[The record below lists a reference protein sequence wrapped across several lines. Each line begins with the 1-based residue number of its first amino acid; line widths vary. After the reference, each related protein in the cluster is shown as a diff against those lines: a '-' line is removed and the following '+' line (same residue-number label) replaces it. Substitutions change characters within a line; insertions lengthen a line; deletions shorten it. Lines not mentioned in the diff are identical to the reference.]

1 MVNWGAGGMDALSGA
16 ATGASIGS
24 IVPGIGTAIGA
35 GIGGIVGG
43 LSGLF
48 GGGSEGASASDQF
61 TGGPQN
67 ANPVAMSLMQSRA
80 GADAANSITSRVLNR
95 SRLNVAQGENSAA
108 VQGNTAVRNA
118 LYNSQMGEG
127 YNAASDAA
135 TKGAVVDQGAKEE
148 GARLLQS
155 GSQFDRTFDYNAWT
169 ARHNAMMQPS
179 PLDVIGGKVLGN
191 VAGNLATRGADALG
205 DKLFGPKKPPDT
217 TTGATSNNAYDG
229 NYDGST
235 PDIT

>member
-1 MVNWGAGGMDALSGA
+1 MGLWG
-16 ATGASIGS
+16 TIGS
-24 IVPGIGTAIGA
+24 IVGGAAGTLIAPGVGTALGA
-35 GIGGIVGG
+35 SLGGALGG
-43 LSGLF
+43 EAD
-48 GGGSEGASASDQF
+48 GSSGASASDQYP
-61 TGGPQN
+61 GQGPQN
-67 ANPVAMSLMQSRA
+67 ANPMAMSLMQSRA

-155 GSQFDRTFDYNAWT
+155 GSQFDRTFDYNAWA

-179 PLDVIGGKVLGN
+179 SLDVIGGKVLGN

-205 DKLFGPKKPPDT
+205 DSLFGPKAPAAT
-217 TTGATSNNAYDG
+217 AGATSNNAYDG